1 MPQLPK
7 NQKAKKRQKELRY
20 AFGSVLF
27 IFYEEFQFDDQQ
39 PEFVFHLLFFRLWQI
54 SKPKNKLSKKQ
65 DVLTKKNETSDEEE
79 RDNSVE
85 NNSTSD
91 EMCVQLLQFLL

>member
-1 MPQLPK
+1 LFPLQQRIKKETIRKQRVPQLPK

-39 PEFVFHLLFFRLWQI
+39 PEFVFHLLFFRL
-54 SKPKNKLSKKQ
+54 
-65 DVLTKKNETSDEEE
+65 
-79 RDNSVE
+79 
-85 NNSTSD
+85 
-91 EMCVQLLQFLL
+91 